1 MKLQPTFPFSIHFVL
16 GSMCWG
22 GGASW
27 GEVANHWCFQTAQ
40 LNQLNWPLPSIWNKG
55 QVNSCHGGPQ
65 QLARSPPLQHPAE
78 KSVSTQVTCNI
89 SWRSQLRKDT
99 TSIFRPSISTPNVR
113 TQYQEQ
119 RKPSKHI
126 KNADGHPIV
135 FLGHRSNRSSAFEQV
150 ITCRIPARARVSKVC
165 CKNLWFGFDKIY
177 LSLLWLL
184 TVLLHAIPAVNQCSD
199 LGRNAAWQVSKLQK
213 CQNWCGKVCKWRLEF
228 WRLALDGIC
237 VLAGIQVNTRG
248 RQKAHHVIKSVCEFY
263 SEFCCVILRAGLVI
277 VCQACDGHIFW
288 QLDVPWSGTTVQHT
302 APMRCDAMRCRKTNI
317 WGAALCIH
325 LRMEK
330 REMSWISHDIS
341 MFFVLTFR
349 IPHNLEVVK
358 VLKPPIG
365 RLWGP
370 SAWFER
376 LSFA

>member
-1 MKLQPTFPFSIHFVL
+1 
-16 GSMCWG
+16 MCWG

-55 QVNSCHGGPQ
+55 QLNSCHGGPQ

-89 SWRSQLRKDT
+89 SWRIQLRKDT
-99 TSIFRPSISTPNVR
+99 RSIFRPSISTPNVR

-135 FLGHRSNRSSAFEQV
+135 FLGHRLNRSSAFEQF

-184 TVLLHAIPAVNQCSD
+184 KILLHAIPAVNQCSD

-248 RQKAHHVIKSVCEFY
+248 RQKAQKKMMLLSFAEIYWNQLISCHHVCLWILFRILLRHSQGGLCDSVP
-263 SEFCCVILRAGLVI
+263 SLRRAHFL
-277 VCQACDGHIFW
+277 AAWRALKRYH
-288 QLDVPWSGTTVQHT
+288 GTPHCTH
-302 APMRCDAMRCRKTNI
+302 AMRCHAMPKDQ
-317 WGAALCIH
+317 H
-325 LRMEK
+325 LGSRTVHPPSHGEK
-330 REMSWISHDIS
+330 RNVLDIPWYLY
-341 MFFVLTFR
+341 VLRTNVPNSTQFWS
-349 IPHNLEVVK
+349 
-358 VLKPPIG
+358 G
-365 RLWGP
+365 
-370 SAWFER
+370 
-376 LSFA
+376 